1 LDKVDQKDAP
11 VNSVF
16 LLRSILFSVLCNI
29 IFLLGLFVL
38 SIVKSLLFAKAKKYL
53 LNALCYIIFCWKIDG
68 AGMEAENGQ
77 KEVEE

>member
-1 LDKVDQKDAP
+1 
-11 VNSVF
+11 
-16 LLRSILFSVLCNI
+16 
-29 IFLLGLFVL
+29 L